1 MDDKIL
7 KKRLRSKIAM
17 HMLFGLGGA
26 VVIIG
31 ALFKILHLEIGPI
44 TGGLVLGL
52 GLGTE
57 ALIFT
62 VAALNTGEIKEE
74 HNDYVK
80 KIKGGAKKAP
90 AGGGGDEGLSS
101 KIDAIMQEAKLDVSL
116 MNSLASSIKGLE
128 TSAKAL
134 SPASEAVAASQNYSQ
149 ELAKAST
156 QLEQLNSS
164 YQKQINDSQGNE
176 DFNDKDTLLVE
187 RGSGYSTYET
197 KHPSDEFIYKWKN
210 GGVNTSLFS
219 TPIVFSSGE
228 CLGGGSEINSGLLH
242 EPDETYLASWNNDF
256 GLENITKD
264 ILINCN
270 VV

>member
-1 MDDKIL
+1 MTDKAL
-7 KKRLRSKIAM
+7 NKRLRSKVAM

-80 KIKGGAKKAP
+80 KVKGAP
-90 AGGGGDEGLSS
+90 KNPSTGGGDQGLSS

-116 MNSLASSIKGLE
+116 MNSLATSIKDLE
-128 TSAKAL
+128 SSAKAL
-134 SPASEAVAASQNYSQ
+134 SPASDAVSASQNYSH
-149 ELAKAST
+149 ELAKASS
-156 QLEQLNSS
+156 QLEQLNAN
-164 YQKQINDSQGNE
+164 YQKQIQDAEGNSE
-176 DFNDKDTLLVE
+176 FNDKVNQNAEQLRAQMASL
-187 RGSGYSTYET
+187 
-197 KHPSDEFIYKWKN
+197 SDNLAALNNVY
-210 GGVNTSLFS
+210 GGMLNAM
-219 TPIVFSSGE
+219 
-228 CLGGGSEINSGLLH
+228 N
-242 EPDETYLASWNNDF
+242 
-256 GLENITKD
+256 KK
-264 ILINCN
+264 
-270 VV
+270 